1 MENELLLSGPYL
13 SRVCVCVNAPQVAV
27 TFVVGSEVGQQSS
40 SDFSQMGKPFLMGTV
55 ALGENSPSFFFSH
68 FHFFSSPAYDL
79 RSRLRHEYWRHS
91 MDLPSECQIPSVWA
105 HYKAWEV
112 GVDRGLGLQLRA
124 KRLKPS
130 HGCFVCRTAW
140 ARLSLWSHETVPF
153 ARGGI
158 RMHVTPSTFSW
169 GHLSNCGS
177 STSQP
182 RQEQNRM
189 WICYID
195 ESISWFQIILEECRR
210 RRNMIQSPLHS
221 HHPQQCTF
229 KCPLPIKYYVNV
241 HE

>member
-1 MENELLLSGPYL
+1 
-13 SRVCVCVNAPQVAV
+13 
-27 TFVVGSEVGQQSS
+27 
-40 SDFSQMGKPFLMGTV
+40 
-55 ALGENSPSFFFSH
+55 
-68 FHFFSSPAYDL
+68 
-79 RSRLRHEYWRHS
+79 

-241 HE
+241 HEYTFYVIHVYIELTILVKLD